1 MQNASNAWTIVP
13 CLVTV
18 ALLGACGA
26 GSPVAPSSVLPHA
39 PLQSALESTA
49 DEQMAGVI
57 EALFLGTGPLAL
69 QESPGCDVGLNRMR
83 GWPRGSHVRVVS
95 YASVDQA
102 RKTAVQRTLTQA
114 ATALA
119 PVVTAE
125 YHHRDDMIEPVGSP
139 EGEIAIF
146 GAASTRVPALC
157 GITADNCQVVRYT
170 AGAYVASRVVLGMPF
185 TDASSA
191 AVAHEL
197 GHAFGLCHIA
207 PERGG
212 LSSAL
217 SVMGSAH
224 VSEWTTSDVE
234 AIRRVYAAGLSP
246 GDPRH
251 RFVAAG
257 LLD

>member
-1 MQNASNAWTIVP
+1 MQ
-13 CLVTV
+13 
-18 ALLGACGA
+18 
-26 GSPVAPSSVLPHA
+26 H
-39 PLQSALESTA
+39 ALESTA

-69 QESPGCDVGLNRMR
+69 QESPGCDAGLNRMR
-83 GWPRGSHVRVVS
+83 GWPRGTHVRVVS
-95 YASVDQA
+95 YASVDQTRRA
-102 RKTAVQRTLTQA
+102 AVQRSLAQA
-114 ATALA
+114 MTALTPA
-119 PVVTAE
+119 VTAE
-125 YHHRDDMIEPVGSP
+125 YQQRDDVAEPGGSP
-139 EGEIAIF
+139 DGEIAIF
-146 GAASTRVPALC
+146 GAAASRVPALC
-157 GITADNCQVVRYT
+157 GISADNCQVVRYN

-212 LSSAL
+212 LSRDL

-224 VSEWTTSDVE
+224 VSEWTTSDLE

-246 GDPRH
+246 GDGRH
-251 RFVAAG
+251 RFVAAR